1 MKEFFVVLFLFLG
14 PGPLLSA
21 QNEIGPEGHK
31 LLWLLVL
38 LVPLVLFAF
47 VLLFKEIRKSTSGF
61 FVKKE
66 KIELSLVKDRMH
78 YPDTVTLI
86 LRNVGNSDVDI
97 DRPLLVFDNF
107 WMKRK
112 FKVKGIQNARIYP
125 LYLAKGETHQL
136 KIDLNGFY
144 HHDKSLKKY
153 PKTKVVVYNVQGKC
167 LGSKSVYLRNTLFK
181 F

>member
-1 MKEFFVVLFLFLG
+1 MKGFFVVLFLFAG
-14 PGPLLSA
+14 PGPLLSS
-21 QNEIGPEGHK
+21 QNEIRPEGHK

-38 LVPLVLFAF
+38 LVPLVLVSF
-47 VLLFKEIRKSTSGF
+47 VFLFKEIRKSTSGF
-61 FVKKE
+61 FGKKE

-78 YPDTVTLI
+78 YPDTVILI
-86 LRNVGNSDVDI
+86 VRNVGNSDVDI
-97 DRPLLVFDNF
+97 DRPLLVFDTF

-112 FKVKGIQNARIYP
+112 FRVKGIQNARIYP
-125 LYLAKGETHQL
+125 YYLAKGETHQL

-144 HHDKSLKKY
+144 QHDHSLKKY
-153 PKTKVVVYNVQGKC
+153 PKTTVIVYTVQGKR